1 MNLREKSKTEKII
14 EKSIEIGL
22 GSTSHGLPNII
33 KTDRKC
39 LKIMWLI
46 FFLLSS
52 SVGIYTIIQS
62 FINYFNFDVVT
73 SIKVFKEIPTEFPA
87 ITFFILRNKKANISL
102 NDLVVECAFSRFSC
116 NISND
121 ISINRDKFG
130 YISYTFKSQSAY
142 IAGSVYGLQ
151 MGLNLQNI
159 SFDDTAVRDGLRII
173 IHNKTDDPNYY
184 IGYSE
189 IGFNVAP
196 GFYYEISVNKIFTYK
211 LGSPYNN
218 CLKDVES
225 IDSFDSDL
233 FRYMI
238 QSTNYS
244 YRYSDCLNY
253 CGGKELYKQIN
264 MTNKIIDRWENIVAE
279 YPQHDGKMDI
289 ILKDAIKKGID
300 ESCPDCPEECDSMKY
315 DVSHSLTKLRPQKK
329 VFENLSIE
337 NYVSF
342 TIYYEKLEYT
352 VIDQIAQMNEFDL
365 ISNIGGNLGLFI
377 GISFLSFAELI
388 ELLVEIICIIL

>member
-1 MNLREKSKTEKII
+1 
-14 EKSIEIGL
+14 
-22 GSTSHGLPNII
+22 
-33 KTDRKC
+33 
-39 LKIMWLI
+39 MWLI

-159 SFDDTAVRDGLRII
+159 SFDDTTVRDGLRII

-184 IGYSE
+184 IGFSE

-253 CGGKELYKQIN
+253 CGGKKLYKQIN

-315 DVSHSLTKLRPQKK
+315 DVSHSLTKLWPQKK